1 MRTSGI
7 LMHISS
13 LPSRHGIGTFG
24 KEAYRFVDFLV
35 AAGQTYWQILPITPT
50 GLGNSPYSSE
60 SAYAINPFFIDLDML
75 VEDGWLNTDE
85 ITPIKWGSN
94 TGKVV
99 DYAAVKSGR
108 DRLFKTVYSRFKG
121 YEPRAYA
128 AFCADNA
135 HWLDDYALYMAL
147 KADFGGAPFYE
158 WQGDIA
164 LHTPEAVE
172 AENKRLCDAIGY
184 YKMQQYLAADQWFRL
199 KKYANKKGVRLL
211 GDMPIYVACDSA
223 DVWSDRRQF
232 LLGKNGR
239 PTSVA
244 GCPPDKFCA
253 DGQLW
258 GNPLYDWRF
267 MKGDGYTWW
276 CNRIR
281 YSCSIF
287 DTVRIDHFRAFDEY
301 FAIPASAKTAAEG
314 RWRKGPGMGL
324 FKAIKANLGE
334 VSLIAEDLGFLT
346 DSVRKLLKN
355 SGYAGMA
362 VLQFAFSGSD
372 SEYLP
377 HNHCRN
383 QVVYTGTH
391 DNDTVLGWAESASAD
406 ELKFARE
413 YLHVGSGDSIGWAFI
428 RAAMASV
435 ADTAIIPIQDYCS
448 MGSEARMNTPS
459 TVGDNWSWRIDGGCI
474 NDWLARIIRE
484 CVALYSRLPE

>member
-13 LPSRHGIGTFG
+13 LPSRYGIGTFG
-24 KEAYRFVDFLV
+24 KEAYRFVDFLR

-60 SAYAINPFFIDLDML
+60 SAYAINPYFIDLDML
-75 VEDGWLNTDE
+75 MEDGWLNAAD
-85 ITPIKWGSN
+85 IADISWGSDAS
-94 TGKVV
+94 KV
-99 DYAAVKSGR
+99 DFEAVKAGR
-108 DRLFKTVYSRFKG
+108 DKVFKLVYSRFKG
-121 YEPRAYA
+121 HEPLAYA
-128 AFCADNA
+128 DFCAGNA
-135 HWLDDYALYMAL
+135 YWLDDYALYMAL
-147 KADFGGAPFYE
+147 KADFGGSPFYE

-164 LHTPEAVE
+164 LHTAEAVA
-172 AENKRLCDAIGY
+172 AEGKRLEKAVGY
-184 YKMQQYLAADQWFRL
+184 YKMQQYLAADQWFKL
-199 KKYANKKGVRLL
+199 KKYANEKGVKLL

-223 DVWSDRRQF
+223 DVWSDRQQF

-244 GCPPDKFCA
+244 GCPPDQFCA

-258 GNPLYDWRF
+258 GNPLYDWKY
-267 MKGDGYTWW
+267 MKSDGYTWW

-301 FAIPASAKTAAEG
+301 YSIPADAKTAAKG
-314 RWRKGPGMGL
+314 KWCKGPGMRL
-324 FKAIKANLGE
+324 FKAVKANLGE
-334 VSLIAEDLGFLT
+334 VSLIAEDLGFMT

-362 VLQFAFSGSD
+362 VLQFAFSGCD

-377 HNHCRN
+377 HNHRRN

-391 DNDTVLGWAESASAD
+391 DNDTVLGWAKNAPAD
-406 ELKFARE
+406 ELKFAKE
-413 YLHVGSGDSIGWAFI
+413 YLHVGAGDSINWAFI
-428 RAAMASV
+428 RAAMGSV
-435 ADTAIIPIQDYCS
+435 ADTAMIPIQDYCS
-448 MGSEARMNTPS
+448 MGSEARINTPS

-484 CVALYSRLPE
+484 CTELYSRLPE